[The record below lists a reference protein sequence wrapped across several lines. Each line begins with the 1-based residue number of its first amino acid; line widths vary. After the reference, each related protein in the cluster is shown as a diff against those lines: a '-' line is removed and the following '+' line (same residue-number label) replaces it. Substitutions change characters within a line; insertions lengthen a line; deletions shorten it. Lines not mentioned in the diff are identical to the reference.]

1 MIRRL
6 RALILILLVPGVAIL
21 PGVLRAQTPAD
32 SARAVAES
40 LELRLERAEQAI
52 ETLRRQLQEQNQ
64 AKVQSR
70 SRNKVEI
77 SGLILF
83 NSWYNGAR
91 LNNADNPQFVA
102 TPQDSSGLPNSSI
115 AAGVRQSRLGLSISG
130 MNALGAQLSGDLQL
144 DFYGGQQ
151 PSAGGRTFPLP
162 RIRTA
167 FAKLDWRHV
176 GLLIG
181 QETQIISPL
190 NPVSFAAVGT
200 PEFTDAGNLWFWIPQ
215 IRLGWE
221 NGYRTRV
228 GVQVAVLA
236 PMLGSP
242 QTAFTTA
249 ADSAEKSLRPFV
261 QGRVYIGWG
270 DGETESQIGV
280 GIHRGWIA
288 TTGDTLLSSEAFTA
302 DLRLALGEKI
312 LILGEG
318 FLNGRATAG
327 LGGGGIGQEFGF
339 AGGPVRSNGGWGQIN
354 IRPTFSWEIGG
365 GAGIDDPEEAFLTPS
380 QRGRNMI
387 FEGHVH
393 HRPGG
398 GLIVGAA
405 FRRIETT
412 YLAGKVAGNHVNAFV
427 GLAF

>member
-1 MIRRL
+1 MIRRI
-6 RALILILLVPGVAIL
+6 RPILILLL
-21 PGVLRAQTPAD
+21 PGVSILPARLRAQTPAD
-32 SARAVAES
+32 SARVAAES
-40 LELRLERAEQAI
+40 LEARLERAEGAI

-83 NSWYNGAR
+83 NGWYNGAR
-91 LNNADNPQFVA
+91 LNNSDNPQFVA
-102 TPQDSSGLPNSSI
+102 AAQDSSGLPNNNF

-130 MNALGAQLSGDLQL
+130 MNALGAQLSGDIQL

-167 FAKLDWRHV
+167 FARLDWRHV
-176 GLLIG
+176 GLLVG
-181 QETQIISPL
+181 QESQIISPL

-215 IRLGWE
+215 VRLGWE

-249 ADSAEKSLRPFV
+249 ADSAEKSSRPFV
-261 QGRVYIGWG
+261 QGRIYFGWG
-270 DGETESQIGV
+270 EGEAESQIGV

-288 TTGDTLLSSEAFTA
+288 TTGDTLLTSEAYTA
-302 DLRLALGEKI
+302 DLRLALGETI

-327 LGGGGIGQEFGF
+327 LGGGGIGQEFGL
-339 AGGPVRSNGGWGQIN
+339 AGAPVRSKGGWGQIN
-354 IRPTFSWEIGG
+354 FRPTFSWEIGA

-387 FEGHVH
+387 IEGHVH
-393 HRPGG
+393 YRPGG
-398 GLIVGAA
+398 GLIIGSA

-412 YLAGKVAGNHVNAFV
+412 YRAGKISANHVNGFV